1 MFPNHAILIL
11 VINIV
16 VAELLKNLFPES
28 LMGTTIQDGG
38 TRVRRDDTHMISHY
52 NSNFKSQIRK

>member
-11 VINIV
+11 VVNIV

-28 LMGTTIQDGG
+28 FMGTTIQDGG
-38 TRVRRDDTHMISHY
+38 TRARRGV
-52 NSNFKSQIRK
+52 

>member
-11 VINIV
+11 VVNII

-28 LMGTTIQDGG
+28 LMNATIQDGG
-38 TRVRRDDTHMISHY
+38 TRAR
-52 NSNFKSQIRK
+52 SNDGLLVVY